1 MASTVIP
8 SLMLLNVPDMN
19 QHGMVGADIVYGGA
33 QYRVT
38 YTKEGKYEFLKFC
51 GELSFTFRFD
61 GTEWEVNNPLIAIS
75 GYFSDCFLEELLHG
89 LREANK
95 VSTLCLN

>member
-1 MASTVIP
+1 MTSTVIP
-8 SLMLLNVPDMN
+8 GLMLLNVPDMN

-33 QYRVT
+33 QYRVS
-38 YTKEGKYEFLKFC
+38 YTKEGNCEFLKFF
-51 GELSFTFRFD
+51 GHLTFTFKFD
-61 GTEWEVNNPLIAIS
+61 GSNWQVNNQLIALQCNIPRS
-75 GYFSDCFLEELLHG
+75 FLEKLLNG